1 MDDNSVDDSFLGL
14 TSMAILSWFSACLQA
29 REGFCKQPVMCYAH
43 LWGTSGNTPYSDVWK
58 HTSTGSL
65 WKYREIS
72 LSIYIYIYMSL
83 YLHQTHTAG
92 EGTCQKEICKSINKP
107 WYTSRW
113 VLGKAHKPMP
123 NLGQALAAKRTIPN
137 ILRSAGVVGELIAL
151 TLATSAESN
160 PEPSVLD
167 SSRGSG

>member
-1 MDDNSVDDSFLGL
+1 
-14 TSMAILSWFSACLQA
+14 
-29 REGFCKQPVMCYAH
+29 
-43 LWGTSGNTPYSDVWK
+43 
-58 HTSTGSL
+58 
-65 WKYREIS
+65 
-72 LSIYIYIYMSL
+72 
-83 YLHQTHTAG
+83 
-92 EGTCQKEICKSINKP
+92 
-107 WYTSRW
+107 
-113 VLGKAHKPMP
+113 MP